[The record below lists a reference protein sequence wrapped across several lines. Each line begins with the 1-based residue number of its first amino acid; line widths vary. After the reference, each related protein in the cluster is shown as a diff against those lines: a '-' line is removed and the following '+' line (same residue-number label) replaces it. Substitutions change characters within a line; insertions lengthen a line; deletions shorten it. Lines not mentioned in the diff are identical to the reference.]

1 MAYEIFEQLS
11 GELPDA
17 IVYPTG
23 GGTGLVAMWRAFG
36 EMEALGWIGAERPRM
51 ISVQA
56 EGCAP
61 LVRAFEAG
69 RAEADPWENPR
80 TRVPGL
86 RAPRVLA
93 DFLCLEAIRESGG
106 TAVAVSDEAMFEA
119 QKEAGASEGLPMCP
133 EGAACLVALRELKE
147 RGEVD
152 AGERIVAF
160 NTATALKYAEMA
172 AGECPAVDPPPEE

>member
-69 RAEADPWENPR
+69 RAEAEPWDNPR

-93 DFLCLEAIRESGG
+93 DFLCLKAIRESGG
-106 TAVAVSDEAMFEA
+106 VAVAVPDEAMFEA
-119 QKEAGASEGLPMCP
+119 QREAGADEGLPMCP
-133 EGAACLVALRELKE
+133 EGAACLAALRALKE

-152 AGERIVAF
+152 AGERIVIP
-160 NTATALKYAEMA
+160 LLHRLM
-172 AGECPAVDPPPEE
+172 V